1 MGVAMAGNT
10 TWNTTRGNDD
20 MAGEPATSAELVER
34 LKAIH
39 ANQLRLCSELEAIAD
54 SLPDNLDPKAC
65 LSIARMTPSLLKQAH
80 DFEEGSLFSLLRERL
95 PDDAELADSLERL
108 RYEHW
113 EDESYAEEISAVLM
127 DWAMCTSRRSAEAT
141 GYMLRGFFE
150 GLRRHIAFEREHI
163 VPIILG
169 SDTAYS
175 ASQTR

>member
-1 MGVAMAGNT
+1 
-10 TWNTTRGNDD
+10 

-169 SDTAYS
+169 SDTAHS